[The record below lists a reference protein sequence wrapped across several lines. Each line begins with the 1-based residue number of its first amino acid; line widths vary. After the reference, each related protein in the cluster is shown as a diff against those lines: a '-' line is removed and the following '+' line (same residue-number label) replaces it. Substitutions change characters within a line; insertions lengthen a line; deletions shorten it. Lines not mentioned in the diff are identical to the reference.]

1 MIRLFKGDTTRGNVL
16 MYNGNYILD
25 DIRIKDQITEEFNG
39 NFEYEITVRIDKS
52 YPKELYDLLIEGSI
66 LVVDDE
72 EGDEVFRIASVR
84 KNKRDMQIYARQIT
98 IADTLTLWCEDLMP
112 ENQNGQGALE
122 WILSKA
128 KGKKEIL
135 VSSNIK
141 KVSTARY
148 EYCTVYQAYFDKENS
163 FLERWGGEVK
173 RKQYNLYI
181 NERIGRDTGM
191 QIRSRKNLTGFEIK
205 TNIDSLCTVIYP
217 KGYDRL
223 KADPVYSP
231 LLNNYPREYYREI
244 KYSDV
249 KVQSEN
255 DSEGFATEREAQEE
269 LKRLAELEFSE
280 KHIDQIQAEYNI
292 KYVDLSRTE
301 EYKEYAPTEY
311 AMIGDI
317 VNVIEDT
324 YNTNVKVRVT
334 RRVYEPYR
342 KRRIETTLSN
352 KDIKSKPPTISDIIA
367 ELDKVQEEGQKGL
380 SEYVNAMINSGL
392 KDSYVVLKPNELLI
406 MDSKDINTAVNV
418 TRYNKNG
425 LGFSTTG
432 YYGNYEY
439 GFTIDGKLNADR
451 IQTGVLTAILIQSMD
466 GSCSINLETGE
477 VNFAKG
483 IIRGNNCSFNLNNGE
498 LKTFKTDII
507 TGEKRD
513 VIFREGRM
521 ESDSHFDIEAKI
533 GFGAVAY
540 NNTTSIQSMLSLGSQ
555 LVANSKNEMIFSS
568 PRYQFWDRG
577 GNSNRF
583 DIQASNVSFDGG
595 GNVLVTGTL
604 SVLGNKNCIQK
615 TKEFFDVPFY
625 ANEDINSLLTKTP
638 VNEYYTTKLHET
650 GAYKCIIPISQ
661 MIRECINTDLEYNVW
676 LTKYGAGD
684 IWISNTYPGYFV
696 VESDRPIKFKYKLE
710 GVRLGFEDNNEQ
722 MVYNKIEAKKYKRKE
737 KK

>member
-16 MYNGNYILD
+16 MYNGDYILD

-39 NFEYEITVRIDKS
+39 NFEYEITVRVDKN
-52 YPKELYDLLIEGSI
+52 YPQELYDLLIEGSI

-72 EGDEVFRIASVR
+72 QGDEVFRIASIR

-98 IADTLTLWCEDLMP
+98 ISDTLTLWCEDLMP
-112 ENQNGQGALE
+112 ENQDGQGALE
-122 WILSKA
+122 WILNKS

-135 VSSNIK
+135 VSSDIK
-141 KVSTARY
+141 KVSAARY

-292 KYVDLSRTE
+292 KYVDLSKTE
-301 EYKEYAPTEY
+301 EYKEYAPTEC

-317 VNVIEDT
+317 INVIEDT

-451 IQTGVLTAILIQSMD
+451 IQIGVLTAILIQSMD

-477 VNFAKG
+477 VNFSKG
-483 IIRGNNCSFNLNNGE
+483 VIRGLNSSWDLYNGIFKSTGISWNGMPKELILDNGGITSNERLELRSNGGSVFISAKNVGSAPSLWIGVDNNNVG
-498 LKTFKTDII
+498 
-507 TGEKRD
+507 
-513 VIFREGRM
+513 
-521 ESDSHFDIEAKI
+521 
-533 GFGAVAY
+533 
-540 NNTTSIQSMLSLGSQ
+540 
-555 LVANSKNEMIFSS
+555 
-568 PRYQFWDRG
+568 
-577 GNSNRF
+577 
-583 DIQASNVSFDGG
+583 ASNDLVFTKRTVDVNKDMYISNNLRIVGSLEVS
-595 GNVLVTGTL
+595 
-604 SVLGNKNCIQK
+604 GNKNCIQK

-638 VNEYYTTKLHET
+638 VNEYYTTELHET

-684 IWISNTYPGYFV
+684 IWISNAYPGYFV

>member
-52 YPKELYDLLIEGSI
+52 YPKELYDSLIEGSI

-128 KGKKEIL
+128 KGKKEIS

-231 LLNNYPREYYREI
+231 LLKNYPREYYREI

-249 KVQSEN
+249 KIQTEN

-317 VNVIEDT
+317 INVIEDT

-451 IQTGVLTAILIQSMD
+451 IQTGVLTAILIQSRHGD
-466 GSCSINLETGE
+466 CTINLDTGE
-477 VNFAKG
+477 VNFSKG
-483 IIRGNNCSFNLNNGE
+483 TIRGLNSSWDLYNGIFKSTGISWNGMPKE
-498 LKTFKTDII
+498 LILGNGGI
-507 TGEKRD
+507 TSNERLEL
-513 VIFREGRM
+513 R
-521 ESDSHFDIEAKI
+521 SDGGYIALSAKNTGSAPSVWI
-533 GFGAVAY
+533 GVDN
-540 NNTTSIQSMLSLGSQ
+540 NNTGVSNDLVLTQRRVEFNKNIYSSYNLEVNGSFT
-555 LVANSKNEMIFSS
+555 V
-568 PRYQFWDRG
+568 R
-577 GNSNRF
+577 
-583 DIQASNVSFDGG
+583 
-595 GNVLVTGTL
+595 
-604 SVLGNKNCIQK
+604 GNKNCIQE
-615 TKEFFDVPFY
+615 TKNFFDVPFY

>member
-16 MYNGNYILD
+16 MYNGDYILD
-25 DIRIKDQITEEFNG
+25 DIRIKDRITEEFNG
-39 NFEYEITVRIDKS
+39 NFEYEITVRVDKS

-122 WILSKA
+122 WILNKS
-128 KGKKEIL
+128 KGKKEML
-135 VSSNIK
+135 VSSDIK

-163 FLERWGGEVK
+163 FLERWGGEIK

-205 TNIDSLCTVIYP
+205 TNIDSLCTVVYP

-231 LLNNYPREYYREI
+231 LLKNYPREYYREI

-249 KVQSEN
+249 KIQTEN

-292 KYVDLSRTE
+292 KYVDLSKTE

-317 VNVIEDT
+317 INVIEDT

-367 ELDKVQEEGQKGL
+367 ELDKVQGEGQKGL

-451 IQTGVLTAILIQSMD
+451 IQTGVLTAIIIQSED
-466 GSCSINLETGE
+466 KSCTINLKTGE
-477 VNFAKG
+477 VNFNKGTIRGLNSSWDLYKG
-483 IIRGNNCSFNLNNGE
+483 IFKSTGISWNGMPKE
-498 LKTFKTDII
+498 LILDNGGI
-507 TGEKRD
+507 TSNERLELRSNGGS
-513 VIFREGRM
+513 VFI
-521 ESDSHFDIEAKI
+521 SAKNVGSAPSLWI
-533 GFGAVAY
+533 GVDNDNVG
-540 NNTTSIQSMLSLGSQ
+540 
-555 LVANSKNEMIFSS
+555 
-568 PRYQFWDRG
+568 
-577 GNSNRF
+577 
-583 DIQASNVSFDGG
+583 ASNDLVFTKRTVDVNKDMYISNNLRIVGSLEVS
-595 GNVLVTGTL
+595 
-604 SVLGNKNCIQK
+604 GNKNCIQE
-615 TKEFFDVPFY
+615 TKEFFNVPFY

-638 VNEYYTTKLHET
+638 VNEYYTTELHET

-661 MIRECINTDLEYNVW
+661 MIRECINTELEYNVW

>member
-16 MYNGNYILD
+16 MYNGDYILD

-39 NFEYEITVRIDKS
+39 NFEYEITVRVDKN
-52 YPKELYDLLIEGSI
+52 YPQELYDLLIEGSI

-72 EGDEVFRIASVR
+72 QGDEVFRIASVR

-98 IADTLTLWCEDLMP
+98 IADALTLWCEDLMP
-112 ENQNGQGALE
+112 ENQDGQGALE
-122 WILSKA
+122 WILNKS

-135 VSSNIK
+135 VSSDIK

-148 EYCTVYQAYFDKENS
+148 EYCTVYQACFDKENS

-231 LLNNYPREYYREI
+231 LLKNYPREYYREI

-249 KVQSEN
+249 KIQTEN

-292 KYVDLSRTE
+292 KYVDLSKTE

-317 VNVIEDT
+317 INVIEDT

-367 ELDKVQEEGQKGL
+367 ELDKVQGEGQKGL

-477 VNFAKG
+477 VNFSKGVIRGLNSSWDLYKG
-483 IIRGNNCSFNLNNGE
+483 IFKSTGISWNGMPKELILDNGGITSNERLELRSNGGSVFISAKNVGSAPSLWIGVDNNNVG
-498 LKTFKTDII
+498 
-507 TGEKRD
+507 
-513 VIFREGRM
+513 
-521 ESDSHFDIEAKI
+521 
-533 GFGAVAY
+533 
-540 NNTTSIQSMLSLGSQ
+540 
-555 LVANSKNEMIFSS
+555 
-568 PRYQFWDRG
+568 
-577 GNSNRF
+577 
-583 DIQASNVSFDGG
+583 ASNDLVFTKRTVDVNKDMYISNNLRIVGSLEVS
-595 GNVLVTGTL
+595 
-604 SVLGNKNCIQK
+604 GNKNCIQK
-615 TKEFFDVPFY
+615 TKEFFNVPFY

-638 VNEYYTTKLHET
+638 VNEYYTTELHET